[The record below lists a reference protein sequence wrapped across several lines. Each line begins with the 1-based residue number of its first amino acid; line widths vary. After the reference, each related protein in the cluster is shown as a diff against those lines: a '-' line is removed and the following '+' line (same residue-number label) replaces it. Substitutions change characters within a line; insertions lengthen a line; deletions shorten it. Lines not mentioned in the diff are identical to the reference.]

1 MPAFNYALK
10 MAGKIIGEVLDLLPG
25 FQDALSLLEK
35 VIRKTQMCE
44 HKGQPC
50 GKGRKREEQVSL
62 RR

>member
-1 MPAFNYALK
+1 